1 MGTSGAVCRR
11 IGRPF
16 PPTAEFA
23 PSSPCI
29 AGSACTPVEAKSIR
43 GLRQLLLL
51 RSHTTE
57 RWCRQTHRLALQD
70 GYIGRGLPSH
80 RPSFPADGRIRP
92 ELPMAGSC
100 TYSTLQQQTDRQA
113 SAIRSANKK
122 KSGTLRCDGENA
134 AAGRRRTGRPSA
146 LFWDPG
152 SIAPRRRHIGVPSP
166 PTAEF
171 APSSR
176 RAKRGGPT
184 LRSVIY
190 GGSLV
195 GFPGSRHRSHQKPL
209 HVLIGSPSTIYEG
222 GAVARTGSGGATRRQ
237 SADILQ

>member
-23 PSSPCI
+23 PSSRWLEAARTAPC
-29 AGSACTPVEAKSIR
+29 SS
-43 GLRQLLLL
+43 
-51 RSHTTE
+51 
-57 RWCRQTHRLALQD
+57 
-70 GYIGRGLPSH
+70 
-80 RPSFPADGRIRP
+80 
-92 ELPMAGSC
+92 
-100 TYSTLQQQTDRQA
+100 TDRQA

-209 HVLIGSPSTIYEG
+209 HVLIGSPSTIFERG
-222 GAVARTGSGGATRRQ
+222 CLETQFSGSPGRSHLAAVTSVFHPRRRQ
-237 SADILQ
+237 NSPRAPDAPQAALAHQ